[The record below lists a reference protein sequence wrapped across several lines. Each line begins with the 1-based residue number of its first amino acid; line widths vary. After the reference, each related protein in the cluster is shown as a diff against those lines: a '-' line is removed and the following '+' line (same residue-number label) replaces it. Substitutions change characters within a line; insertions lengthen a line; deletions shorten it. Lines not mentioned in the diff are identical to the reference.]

1 MQLHLG
7 CLELLEQIHLS
18 ILILQ
23 KQTLSLPLVEAVVVI
38 LVKNLHPGIQLQVLM
53 VDLVVLVEVV
63 LVELVLMHQ
72 TILVVPVMQEVFQH
86 LQEKDLMVEMV

>member
-1 MQLHLG
+1 
-7 CLELLEQIHLS
+7 
-18 ILILQ
+18 
-23 KQTLSLPLVEAVVVI
+23 
-38 LVKNLHPGIQLQVLM
+38 M